1 MEAEENSENIAPCT
15 APYNNELIVTNEIL
29 FGIVRSRHCKEGVLN
44 RVAIT
49 DTGPEFRKA
58 IQETIEFLFQK
69 EQNSAFFPS
78 QKSWSGIRA
87 KYLSTQ
93 FAKKWKEVC
102 MISLDN
108 CSFHWDLI
116 LLRYLFRYKLA

>member
-1 MEAEENSENIAPCT
+1 MAENSENIAPACT
-15 APYNNELIVTNEIL
+15 APNNNELIVTNEIL
-29 FGIVRSRHCKEGVLN
+29 FGIVRDRHCNEGVLN
-44 RVAIT
+44 RVPIS
-49 DTGPEFRKA
+49 DGPEFREA

-69 EQNSAFFPS
+69 HQNAAFLPS
-78 QKSWSGIRA
+78 QKSWSAVRA

-102 MISLDN
+102 MIKLED

-116 LLRYLFRYKLA
+116 RLRYLFRYELA

>member
-1 MEAEENSENIAPCT
+1 MEEEENSENVAPACIAPN
-15 APYNNELIVTNEIL
+15 NNELIVTNEIL
-29 FGIVRSRHCKEGVLN
+29 FGIVRDRHCNQNDPN
-44 RVAIT
+44 RVPVT
-49 DTGPEFRKA
+49 DTPEFRKA

-116 LLRYLFRYKLA
+116 WLR